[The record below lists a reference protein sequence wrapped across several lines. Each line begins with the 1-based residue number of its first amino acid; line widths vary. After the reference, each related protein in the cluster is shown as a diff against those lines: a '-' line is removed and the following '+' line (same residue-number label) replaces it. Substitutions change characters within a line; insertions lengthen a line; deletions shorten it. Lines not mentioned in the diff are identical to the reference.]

1 MKRRFW
7 RLGIHLGVLRR
18 RARAE
23 PLLQRGT
30 GGFAAERAE
39 RVARVERAERV
50 ERVERVKRVERVERA
65 ERVARSTMD
74 PASRTCVIGYIDPAT
89 ERAERDG
96 CEVLPVSTPSHPGQ
110 LEAVADAAEGGWR
123 RCGS

>member
-7 RLGIHLGVLRR
+7 RLGIHLGVLCR

-30 GGFAAERAE
+30 GGFE
-39 RVARVERAERV
+39 AERV
-50 ERVERVKRVERVERA
+50 ERVERAERVERVERA